1 MTAPAYATPRWKAAL
16 YLSVLGAGLGWAA
29 WGDLVGVRVLTVG
42 DTEPGTLDHCL
53 ATHLPE
59 TTNALAAQ
67 AVGRACR
74 SAVAEGGPSPYA
86 ACILS
91 SLDGM
96 LSRQGAATTE
106 RACRA
111 GPEEASLD
119 GGEPRPHL

>member
-1 MTAPAYATPRWKAAL
+1 MTAPTYATPRWKAAL

-42 DTEPGTLDHCL
+42 DAEPGTLDHCL

-59 TTNALAAQ
+59 TANALAAQ

-96 LSRQGAATTE
+96 LSRQGAAATE

-111 GPEEASLD
+111 GPEAASLD

>member
-1 MTAPAYATPRWKAAL
+1 MTSPTYATPRWKAAV

-29 WGDLVGVRVLTVG
+29 WGDLVGVRVLHVAY
-42 DTEPGTLDHCL
+42 TEPGTLDHCL

-74 SAVAEGGPSPYA
+74 SAVADGGPSPYA

-96 LSRQGAATTE
+96 LSRKGAAQTE
-106 RACRA
+106 RTCRE
-111 GPEEASLD
+111 GPEAASLD
-119 GGEPRPHL
+119 GGEARPHL